1 MASMN
6 DLLTVSLVLILLFG
20 AVSLYI
26 YTRIQQCEQKL
37 NLVESI
43 LLDIKMSAELREYP
57 DIPLKSE
64 SYSQVSQVSQPS
76 QVSLPSPLAAPFE
89 EEETTGLD
97 SSDLSEPE
105 ALPEATVI
113 NVAPEPVAKA
123 SVSVN
128 YESMTLAELKSLAK
142 QRSITGSSSM
152 KRSQILEALHTS
164 DNKVSGPADGG
175 ILSALAEASSSLTD
189 GDMAVLA

>member
-1 MASMN
+1 MN
-6 DLLTVSLVLILLFG
+6 DLLTVSLFLILLFG

-57 DIPLKSE
+57 DIPVKAE
-64 SYSQVSQVSQPS
+64 P
-76 QVSLPSPLAAPFE
+76 SLPSPLAAPFE
-89 EEETTGLD
+89 TQEEDITGLD
-97 SSDLSEPE
+97 ASDLSEPE
-105 ALPEATVI
+105 A
-113 NVAPEPVAKA
+113 NVASVVPEPIVKPT
-123 SVSVN
+123 VSVN

-142 QRSITGSSSM
+142 QRGITGSSSM

-164 DNKVSGPADGG
+164 DNKSNGPVDGG
-175 ILSALAEASSSLTD
+175 ILSALAEVSSSLTE
-189 GDMAVLA
+189 GDVSVLA

>member
-57 DIPLKSE
+57 DLPVKME
-64 SYSQVSQVSQPS
+64 SHSSPAPQP
-76 QVSLPSPLAAPFE
+76 LPSPLAAPFE
-89 EEETTGLD
+89 EEEAPTGLD

-105 ALPEATVI
+105 PLPETTVVS
-113 NVAPEPVAKA
+113 VAPEPVTKA

-142 QRSITGSSSM
+142 QRGITGSSSM

-164 DNKVSGPADGG
+164 DNKSSGPVDGG
-175 ILSALAEASSSLTD
+175 ILSALAEASSSLTE
-189 GDMAVLA
+189 GDVSVLA

>member
-1 MASMN
+1 MN

-57 DIPLKSE
+57 DLPVKS
-64 SYSQVSQVSQPS
+64 Q
-76 QVSLPSPLAAPFE
+76 LPSSYNVAEQHVSAAPFHDDTEQATPFVE
-89 EEETTGLD
+89 EGESTGLD

-105 ALPEATVI
+105 TLPEATTVVI
-113 NVAPEPVAKA
+113 APVTKP

-142 QRSITGSSSM
+142 QRGITGSSSM

-164 DNKVSGPADGG
+164 DNKSSGPADGG
-175 ILSALAEASSSLTD
+175 ILSALAEASSSLTE
-189 GDMAVLA
+189 GDVSVLA